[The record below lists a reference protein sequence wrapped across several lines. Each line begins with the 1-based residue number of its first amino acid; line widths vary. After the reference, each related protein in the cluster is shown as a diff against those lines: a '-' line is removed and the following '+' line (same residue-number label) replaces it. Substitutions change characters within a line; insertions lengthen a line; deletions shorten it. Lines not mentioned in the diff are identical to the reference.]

1 MRFLIVED
9 HVSMADQLARGF
21 SDRGYS
27 AKLVGNAE
35 EGLFEAQEIDYTL
48 AVVDLGLPGMS
59 GLELIKHL
67 RKSGSQLPV
76 IVLTART
83 DVETIVQAMEAG
95 ADSIYCA
102 MSPRV
107 VEVLAREGVPVI
119 AHVGLAPPKA
129 TWVGGM
135 RAVGGTPQQ
144 ALQVYRETKEFEAA
158 GAFAVEME
166 VVPARLAAEIT
177 RRVSLLTISL
187 GSGAECDVQYLFSA
201 DLLGENRGHIPRH
214 AKVYRN
220 FAAERDRLQQE
231 RIAAYREYIED
242 VTSGAFPGAG
252 HMVGI
257 SDEAFESFLEGASK
271 LG

>member
-9 HVSMADQLARGF
+9 HVGMADQLARGF

-95 ADSIYCA
+95 ADDYLKKPVYFEELFAHIEA
-102 MSPRV
+102 VLRRV
-107 VEVLAREGVPVI
+107 LGDPKLDEPLLEYEQLSLDTRKRIVMRDAQRVELTRAEYEILEHLWRNAGRVQSKKTIADSYQREPG
-119 AHVGLAPPKA
+119 ADPKA
-129 TWVGGM
+129 NSVEGLVG
-135 RAVGGTPQQ
+135 RIKRKIDPDKS
-144 ALQVYRETKEFEAA
+144 LQPIETVR
-158 GAFAVEME
+158 G
-166 VVPARLAAEIT
+166 R
-177 RRVSLLTISL
+177 
-187 GSGAECDVQYLFSA
+187 GYLF
-201 DLLGENRGHIPRH
+201 
-214 AKVYRN
+214 
-220 FAAERDRLQQE
+220 
-231 RIAAYREYIED
+231 REH
-242 VTSGAFPGAG
+242 S
-252 HMVGI
+252 
-257 SDEAFESFLEGASK
+257 
-271 LG
+271 